1 MKNREQIIKRSG
13 RQQNS
18 HSLGLTQEN
27 CYHHPIHGELYTERT
42 VRHHLNLSTNT
53 GTLEARPESR
63 RLCDTRRCTPS
74 HLGSIVAKTT
84 KLT

>member
-1 MKNREQIIKRSG
+1 MKNREQMIQRSG
-13 RQQNS
+13 HQQNS
-18 HSLGLTQEN
+18 HSLGLIQEN

-42 VRHHLNLSTNT
+42 VHRHLNLSTNT
-53 GTLEARPESR
+53 GTLEVRQEDT

-74 HLGSIVAKTT
+74 HLGSIAAKNT